1 MSFRFPAVQ
10 EVEVLIDGEGVRG
23 TRLDALDA
31 AVVELAWHG
40 QAVFVTGWP
49 DALQTL
55 TLRAATPA
63 DVAHL

>member
-1 MSFRFPAVQ
+1 M
-10 EVEVLIDGEGVRG
+10 LIDGEGVRG